1 MVLVRRGLS
10 TAVSSVVALSLIFI
24 STLYFI
30 SISENALDVL
40 NEVSRGSGAVGVLE
54 VRSITVYV
62 DRIEVEVFN
71 KGSSTVAV
79 EEYYIRSGSG
89 GIYTGSLSEAIPPA
103 SSRTIVI
110 SGSFNPDE
118 TYYIAFIDSSASMH
132 SFSYPLQQAGGSQVE
147 MWSMQT
153 LQMLNWNRS
162 VVSADMD
169 TVYTLDYAD
178 VQVGTVSAVKGSIVA
193 GGVQEL
199 STLDGQTLDV
209 VSAPTSSSI
218 YIYYP
223 STATAVS
230 GSIESGSVAD
240 LQASD
245 DIYLVLKPDI
255 EVYAPAVY
263 LYYPENITFITSTYY
278 KLRIQDPGTA
288 SPVSFSGS
296 ASLPSF
302 STVCFQ
308 TESWAYPLQPYAGR
322 TIPAGTWTVYYNAWY
337 SSSGFLLDAYAI
349 VDIAVVDT
357 AGNKNYIAT
366 GFARASLSTT
376 AGSIVFASDN
386 FPGYTVSP
394 QDRYLVVEPFLC
406 FRTFFSVTVTA
417 YFVVNTTNTRIEAPQ
432 TFAYIYSATVDL
444 SGSSNTA
451 SDWLS
456 LKVDLEA
463 SASVGGVS
471 GYVSLFNYQ
480 TGSFQTAPPGYTAIS
495 FSTTD
500 TVYSI
505 AVQDQ
510 DAPENFR
517 DPSTGGFT
525 IRIYASR
532 QVDWNEDF
540 RLYIDLASF
549 KPETV
554 DRYEARVRLYSSSVP
569 QQNIYSV
576 AVNATAYFNTT
587 VSDVAIELYNFD
599 TGVADTIYFTLSVSS
614 ISAYSEAISSSY
626 ISQNG
631 EVEGYIHAVLLS
643 PDAKPFLMSIDLF
656 YFRVGVVNASALIIA
671 TGGGGNLTIFYPL
684 SLQERE
690 IATGLQLGN
699 VSIASNG
706 TGVYIVSSGLPD
718 LYFVDTLS
726 GTLYTVST
734 LPAQASTP
742 IIVLSTSTGELMYI
756 PNYSS
761 PVAYI
766 YDQSLQQWVA
776 SVSLPFTEPVDNCED
791 GSGYIVCVSGTTI
804 YVLDPQASYGLIAS
818 YSTIESSRVIGIGF
832 SEKQS
837 LFYILYQSASL
848 YVFNITSGE
857 ISYAGST
864 PSDLAIYF
872 SVMHLDLVE
881 VDLFSIYIV
890 KPLSKTLYI
899 RSI

>member
-1 MVLVRRGLS
+1 MASAVAGIAVLLVILI
-10 TAVSSVVALSLIFI
+10 SV
-24 STLYFI
+24 LYFI
-30 SISENALDVL
+30 SISENIMASIEKIAARTGGAGGLHAERIDVYSGRI
-40 NEVSRGSGAVGVLE
+40 EITARASGGTVYIDRYYVRSSSGA
-54 VRSITVYV
+54 
-62 DRIEVEVFN
+62 
-71 KGSSTVAV
+71 
-79 EEYYIRSGSG
+79 
-89 GIYTGSLSEAIPPA
+89 IYTGSLSYVIPA
-103 SSRTIVI
+103 GSSTKII
-110 SGSFNPDE
+110 IPGSFNPSAE
-118 TYYIAFIDSSASMH
+118 YYIALIGSEIYSFNYPIQEAADQAWSRRIIDS
-132 SFSYPLQQAGGSQVE
+132 LI
-147 MWSMQT
+147 
-153 LQMLNWNRS
+153 WNRT
-162 VVSADMD
+162 VVSADVEA
-169 TVYTLDYAD
+169 VYAADYVDVYVESATTLK
-178 VQVGTVSAVKGSIVA
+178 GSAVAGS
-193 GGVQEL
+193 VQDL
-199 STLDGQTLDV
+199 SNIDLQTLDLT
-209 VSAPTSSSI
+209 SEPTSSSI

-480 TGSFQTAPPGYTAIS
+480 AGSFQTAPPGYTAIS

-554 DRYEARVRLYSSSVP
+554 DRYEVYVRFYTSSVP
-569 QQNIYSV
+569 SGNVVSV
-576 AVNATAYFNTT
+576 AVNASLSINVVPNTL
-587 VSDVAIELYNFD
+587 SIELYSFQKSA
-599 TGVADTIYFTLSVSS
+599 ADTIYSLDNATSVSIFAEVHS
-614 ISAYSEAISSSY
+614 PEYV
-626 ISQNG
+626 SQNG
-631 EVEGYIHAVLLS
+631 EVVSYLSIVHAS
-643 PDAKPFLMSIDLF
+643 EDAKPFSASIDL
-656 YFRVGVVNASALIIA
+656 YRFRVAIANATALVIA
-671 TGGGGNLTIFYPL
+671 TANSYGNITIYSVASGSEKVVQVGAGVGYL
-684 SLQERE
+684 S
-690 IATGLQLGN
+690 A
-699 VSIASNG
+699 ASNG
-706 TGVYIVSSGLPD
+706 TGIYLAFSGSSS
-718 LYFVDTLS
+718 LYFISSLS
-726 GTLYTVST
+726 GSISAVAQ
-734 LPAQASTP
+734 LPVAPQLPILVFVAAS
-742 IIVLSTSTGELMYI
+742 GELLYI
-756 PNYSS
+756 PDAVS
-761 PVAYI
+761 PTAYI
-766 YDQSLQQWVA
+766 YSQASGTWVQA
-776 SVSLPFTEPVDNCED
+776 TLGIAEPVDVCIY
-791 GSGYIVCVSGTTI
+791 GGGVIVCVSQGSI
-804 YVLDPQASYGLIAS
+804 HVVDPATYSVSASYRS
-818 YSTIESSRVIGIGF
+818 IEFSKAIGIGF
-832 SEKQS
+832 DPLTS
-837 LFYILYQSASL
+837 LFYILYQSSAI
-848 YVFNITSGE
+848 YVFNTSSGE
-857 ISYAGST
+857 LTLYGYAPRDVASF
-864 PSDLAIYF
+864 YQN
-872 SVMHLDLVE
+872 MHLDVLE
-881 VDLFSIYIV
+881 VDPVGIYIV
-890 KPLSKTLYI
+890 KPLSKILYM
-899 RSI
+899 RNLQLS